1 MVNAALARI
10 FSEIADML
18 EIKEESIFRISAYR
32 KAARALDALSEDVA
46 AVAARGDLTDIP
58 GVGASTAEKIEEF
71 LKTGSIAYYEEL
83 RASLPAGLI
92 GLMAVPEVGPKT
104 ALLLHERLG
113 VSSID
118 ELEAAARAGR
128 VRALPRLGA
137 KTEENI
143 LRGIEQMKRRAARL
157 PLGQVL
163 PVAREIEEA
172 LRALPEV
179 KAVSVAG
186 SLRRMRETIGDIDL
200 LATARRPEK
209 VMAVF
214 TTLPQVS
221 RVLARGPTKS
231 SVVLE
236 VGVQADLRVVD
247 PKSFGAALQYFTGSK
262 EHNVKLREKA
272 VRRGLKINEY
282 GVFRVKGERRVAGT
296 TEEEIYAALDLP
308 WIPPEIRE
316 DQGEM
321 ELAERGRLP
330 RLIELADIRGDL
342 QMHTRWSDGS
352 DSAEGMARAAK
363 ERGYEYI
370 AITDHSQSLKFAGG
384 VTIEELRAHAREVR
398 RIAERVGIAIL
409 IGTECEVLPDGRLD
423 YPDEVLAEL
432 DIVLAAVHSHF
443 RMSEEEMT
451 ARLVRAME
459 SPFVHL
465 VAHPTGRLL
474 SGRESYAVNVE
485 ALIEAAK
492 RTGTALEINAG
503 PERLDLR
510 DSQARLARERG
521 VRLAINTDAHTRHE
535 LRYMEFGVGTA
546 RRGWVQPGDVLN
558 TLPLEQLRALL
569 RGKSGGAGGAPAT
582 RAVLPSSARAPS
594 AGKRGRP
601 RPRAGTSRRRS
612 R

>member
-1 MVNAALARI
+1 MQNAALARV

-32 KAARALDALSEDVA
+32 RAARALDALSEDVA
-46 AVAARGDLTDIP
+46 AVAARGELTEIP
-58 GVGASTAEKIEEF
+58 GVGASTAQKIEEF
-71 LKTGSIAYYEEL
+71 LTTGTIGYYEEL
-83 RASLPAGLI
+83 RASLPAGLTR
-92 GLMAVPEVGPKT
+92 LMTVPEVGPKT

-113 VSSID
+113 IASIE
-118 ELEAAARAGR
+118 ELEEACRAGR
-128 VRALPRLGA
+128 VRALPRMGA

-143 LRGIEQMKRRAARL
+143 LRGIEQMRRRAERL

-163 PVAREIEEA
+163 PHAKAIEQA

-179 KAVSVAG
+179 KAVSLAG

-209 VMAVF
+209 VMEVF
-214 TTLPQVS
+214 TTLPQVR

-282 GVFRVKGERRVAGT
+282 GVFRVKDERRVAGGS
-296 TEEEIYAALDLP
+296 EEEVYAALDLP

-316 DQGEM
+316 DQGEV
-321 ELAERGRLP
+321 ELAERGALP
-330 RLIELADIRGDL
+330 RLIALGDIRGDL

-352 DSAEGMARAAK
+352 DSAEQMAKAAK
-363 ERGYEYI
+363 ALGYQYI

-384 VTIEELRAHAREVR
+384 VTIEELRAHAREVKR
-398 RIAERVGIAIL
+398 VGERVGIAVL
-409 IGTECEVLPDGRLD
+409 IGTECEVAPDGRLD

-451 ARLVRAME
+451 RRLVRAME
-459 SPFVHL
+459 SPHVHL

-474 SGRESYAVNVE
+474 SQRESYAVNVE
-485 ALIEAAK
+485 TLIETAR

-521 VRLAINTDAHTRHE
+521 VRLAINTDAHTRDE
-535 LRYMEFGVGTA
+535 LRYMEFGIGTA
-546 RRGWVQPGDVLN
+546 RRGWVQPADVLN
-558 TLPLEQLRALL
+558 SLPLEALRVAL
-569 RGKSGGAGGAPAT
+569 RKRAGAGAPQDGPA
-582 RAVLPSSARAPS
+582 
-594 AGKRGRP
+594 GRP
-601 RPRAGTSRRRS
+601 RRS
-612 R
+612 RKPRPRIAAASTARRKRR

>member
-1 MVNAALARI
+1 MQNAALARI

-32 KAARALDALSEDVA
+32 RAARALDALSEDAA
-46 AVAARGDLTDIP
+46 AVAAREELTDIP
-58 GVGASTAEKIEEF
+58 GVGASTAQKIEEF
-71 LKTGSIAYYEEL
+71 LRTGTIGYYDEL

-92 GLMAVPEVGPKT
+92 DLMTIPEVGPKS

-113 VSSID
+113 IASID
-118 ELEAAARAGR
+118 DLEKAARAGK
-128 VRALPRLGA
+128 VRTLPRMGA

-143 LRGIEQMKRRAARL
+143 LRGIEQKRRRAARL
-157 PLGQVL
+157 PLGEVL
-163 PVAREIEEA
+163 PVARQIEEA

-179 KAVSVAG
+179 RAVAVAG
-186 SLRRMRETIGDIDL
+186 SLRRRRETIGDIDL
-200 LATARRPEK
+200 LATARRPET
-209 VMAVF
+209 VMTAF
-214 TTLPQVS
+214 TTLPQVR

-231 SVVLE
+231 SVVLQ
-236 VGVQADLRVVD
+236 VGLQADLRVVD

-282 GVFRVKGERRVAGT
+282 GVFRVKDERRLAGA

-316 DQGEM
+316 DQGEI
-321 ELAERGRLP
+321 ELAERGALP
-330 RLIELADIRGDL
+330 RLIELADLRGDL

-363 ERGYEYI
+363 ARGYEYI

-384 VTIEELRAHAREVR
+384 VTIEELRAHAREVKR
-398 RIAERVGIAIL
+398 VAERVGIAIL
-409 IGTECEVLPDGRLD
+409 IGTECEILPDGRLD

-451 ARLVRAME
+451 RRLASAMA
-459 SPFVHL
+459 SPYVHL

-474 SGRESYAVNVE
+474 SARESYAVNVE
-485 ALIEAAK
+485 ALIEAAR

-510 DSQARLARERG
+510 DSQARLARDRG
-521 VRLAINTDAHTRHE
+521 VRLAINTDAHTRDE

-558 TLPLEQLRALL
+558 TLPLEALRAALEQ
-569 RGKSGGAGGAPAT
+569 
-582 RAVLPSSARAPS
+582 
-594 AGKRGRP
+594 KRGRSADRTP
-601 RPRAGTSRRRS
+601 GEPGERPAARGRRAGKAPA
-612 R
+612 